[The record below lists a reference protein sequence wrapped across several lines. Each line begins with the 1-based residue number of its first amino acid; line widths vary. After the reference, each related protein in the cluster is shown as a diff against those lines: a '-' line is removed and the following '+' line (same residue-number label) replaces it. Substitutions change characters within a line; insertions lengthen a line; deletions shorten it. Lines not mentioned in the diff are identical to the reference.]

1 MTAAVLQFAPTLE
14 RGGAGQDA
22 VEIACHARARGWRS
36 FVASPGGPLERDLAA
51 AGCTLLRL
59 PEGAFQL
66 GTWRTGRL
74 LDAAI
79 CEHGIAIIHAHD
91 PAAALRAG
99 AAARRCGIRLVA
111 TAHEPDPPPERA
123 ARVIAVSDHVAE
135 QLAVRH
141 RVGPE
146 RLRVVRRAV
155 DPGEFD
161 PERVRGHRVQALAER
176 WRVAD
181 GQRVV
186 MVPPLHPEDQ
196 GHRLLVKALARLSR
210 VDFVAVLLGPIP
222 AATGYADALL
232 AAVRRAGL
240 GERVRF
246 AGPTDDLPAAMGL
259 ADIVVVPATR
269 PDPSGMVAAAAQA
282 MGRPVI
288 VTNCGALGEAVMP
301 AATGWLV
308 PPEDAGE
315 LARALDLALG
325 MDPEVRL
332 RLAARARAFVRS
344 AFDPALLGDRMLGVY
359 GELLATRVAP
369 GG

>member
-1 MTAAVLQFAPTLE
+1 
-14 RGGAGQDA
+14 
-22 VEIACHARARGWRS
+22 
-36 FVASPGGPLERDLAA
+36 VASTGGPLERDLAA
-51 AGCTLLRL
+51 AGCTPLRL
-59 PEGAFQL
+59 PREGAFQL
-66 GTWRTGRL
+66 GAWRTGRL
-74 LDAAI
+74 LDTAI
-79 CEHGIAIIHAHD
+79 REHGISIVHAHD
-91 PAAALRAG
+91 AATAPRAA

-111 TAHEPDPPPERA
+111 TAHEPQPQPEQA
-123 ARVIAVSDHVAE
+123 ERVIAVSDHVAE
-135 QLAVRH
+135 QLGARH
-141 RVGPE
+141 RIGPE

-155 DPGEFD
+155 DPDEFD

-181 GQRVV
+181 GERVV
-186 MVPPLHPEDQ
+186 LVPPLHAEDQ
-196 GHRLLVKALARLSR
+196 GHRLLVQALARLPR
-210 VDFVAVLLGPIP
+210 VDFVAVFLGPIP
-222 AATGYADALL
+222 AATGYANALV

-246 AGPTDDLPAAMGL
+246 AGATDDLPAALGL

-269 PDPSGMVAAAAQA
+269 PDPSGTMAVAAQT

-308 PPEDAGE
+308 PEGDAAE

-325 MDPEVRL
+325 MAPEIRQ
-332 RLAARARAFVRS
+332 RLATRARAFVRS
-344 AFDPALLGDRMLGVY
+344 EFDPVLLGDRLLAVY
-359 GELLATRVAP
+359 GELLTPRVAQ